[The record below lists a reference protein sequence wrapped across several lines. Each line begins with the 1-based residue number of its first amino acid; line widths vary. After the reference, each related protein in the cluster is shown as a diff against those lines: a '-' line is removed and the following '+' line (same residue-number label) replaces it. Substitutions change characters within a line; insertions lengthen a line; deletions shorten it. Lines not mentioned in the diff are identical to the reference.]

1 MHSKMA
7 KALVSTLSAAF
18 AVGLVAC
25 GGESGGGGTDV
36 AQNDFPP
43 VTEAPGD
50 AEEGGTLEVI
60 AAGDV
65 DYIDPGAMYYQFS
78 YMIGYAAHRPLYSWQ
93 PADVEQASP
102 DLAEGEAEI
111 SSDEKTIEITIRD
124 GVEFSPPVDR
134 EVTSDDVKYALERA
148 LLPGVANGYVE
159 AYMSDLEGFEEA
171 QKAAS
176 EDKTVA
182 PDIKGIE
189 TPDDKTIVFT
199 LDKPTA
205 LLFVQSLSLPV
216 SAPVPEEYA
225 KEFDAETPSTYG
237 DNQVA
242 TGPYM
247 IENDSSGELTGYSP
261 GKEIHMVRNPNWDGS
276 TDYRPAYVDEIQ
288 VTEGFTDLTSASRK
302 ILQGESQVNGDF
314 AAPPPQ
320 ILKEAAT
327 ETPDQLT
334 LSPAG
339 GNRYIAM
346 NTQIPP
352 FDDIDVRK
360 AVVAAADREALRL
373 TRGGEL
379 IGPIATHYIPPEM
392 PGFEEAGGSEGP
404 GLDFLA
410 NPEGD
415 PDLAAEYMKDAGF
428 ESGKYEGDEELLM
441 VGDDTGVG
449 RKTAEVTLD
458 LLEGLGF
465 KVEFQPVTHDIMYTK
480 FCNVPKEEVH
490 VCPNVGW
497 LKDFNDPQTILDPT
511 FNGENIQPVNN
522 SNWPQLDVPEINQ
535 AMEEAKLINDP
546 AERAQAWG
554 EIDTMVGEQAP
565 AIPWVWDYNAGLRS
579 ENVNAVVNLF
589 NGSADLTFTS
599 IDQGE

>member
-1 MHSKMA
+1 MHSKMT
-7 KALVSTLSAAF
+7 KALLSALSAAF
-18 AVGLVAC
+18 AAGLVAC
-25 GGESGGGGTDV
+25 GSDSGGETDV

-43 VTEAPGD
+43 TTEAPSD

-111 SSDEKTIEITIRD
+111 SSDERTIEIAIRD

-205 LLFVQSLSLPV
+205 LLFVQALSLPV

-261 GKEIHMVRNPNWDGS
+261 GKEIHMVRNPSWDGS
-276 TDYRPAYVDEIQ
+276 TDYRPAYLDEIQ

-327 ETPDQLT
+327 ETPDQLS

-352 FDDIDVRK
+352 FDDLDVRK

-379 IGPIATHYIPPEM
+379 IGPIASHYIPPDM
-392 PGFEEAGGSEGP
+392 PGFEEAGGTEGP

-428 ESGKYEGDEELLM
+428 ESGKYEGKEELLM

-465 KVEFQPVTHDIMYTK
+465 KVDFQPVTHDIMYTK

-522 SNWPQLDVPEINQ
+522 SNWPQLDVPEINR

-554 EIDTMVGEQAP
+554 EIDTMIGEQAP

-579 ENVNAVVNLF
+579 ENVNGVVNLF
-589 NGSADLTFTS
+589 NGSWDLTFTS

>member
-1 MHSKMA
+1 
-7 KALVSTLSAAF
+7 
-18 AVGLVAC
+18 
-25 GGESGGGGTDV
+25 
-36 AQNDFPP
+36 
-43 VTEAPGD
+43 
-50 AEEGGTLEVI
+50 
-60 AAGDV
+60 
-65 DYIDPGAMYYQFS
+65 
-78 YMIGYAAHRPLYSWQ
+78 
-93 PADVEQASP
+93 
-102 DLAEGEAEI
+102 
-111 SSDEKTIEITIRD
+111 
-124 GVEFSPPVDR
+124 
-134 EVTSDDVKYALERA
+134 
-148 LLPGVANGYVE
+148 
-159 AYMSDLEGFEEA
+159 
-171 QKAAS
+171 
-176 EDKTVA
+176 
-182 PDIKGIE
+182 
-189 TPDDKTIVFT
+189 
-199 LDKPTA
+199 
-205 LLFVQSLSLPV
+205 
-216 SAPVPEEYA
+216 
-225 KEFDAETPSTYG
+225 
-237 DNQVA
+237 
-242 TGPYM
+242 
-247 IENDSSGELTGYSP
+247 
-261 GKEIHMVRNPNWDGS
+261 MVRNPNWDGS

-497 LKDFNDPQTILDPT
+497 LRTST
-511 FNGENIQPVNN
+511 T
-522 SNWPQLDVPEINQ
+522 
-535 AMEEAKLINDP
+535 
-546 AERAQAWG
+546 RR
-554 EIDTMVGEQAP
+554 
-565 AIPWVWDYNAGLRS
+565 RS
-579 ENVNAVVNLF
+579 STPRSTAR
-589 NGSADLTFTS
+589 TS
-599 IDQGE
+599 SRSTTRTGRSWTCRRSTRRWRRPS